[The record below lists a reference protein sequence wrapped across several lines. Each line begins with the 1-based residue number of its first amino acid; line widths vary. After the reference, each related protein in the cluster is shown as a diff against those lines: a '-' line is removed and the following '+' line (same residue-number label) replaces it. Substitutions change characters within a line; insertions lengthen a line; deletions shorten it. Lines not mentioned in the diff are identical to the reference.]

1 MRYFNQTMTKC
12 IAIDT
17 STRRFCLGVK
27 NKSDYYDMS
36 VEQST
41 DHAKEIFKRID
52 DILKLANASIEE
64 LDFLAVGIGPGRFSG
79 LRVSI
84 SAIKS
89 ISYVLNIP
97 IVAISSLEFIAR
109 EVMHQNGKER
119 VTLVEDAG
127 RGNLYIGSYALKNQ
141 KFVKISDDRVVHIN
155 EFELSETDALL
166 VGSGIIR
173 YPDIDIDPSLMLNQ
187 SGEEYLNSRTMIDHA
202 LEQFIKGNT
211 IDCMNLK
218 PNYLFD
224 EVAN

>member
-1 MRYFNQTMTKC
+1 MTKC

-27 NKSDYYDMS
+27 NSSDYFDRS
-36 VEQST
+36 VDEST

-52 DILKLANASIEE
+52 DALKLADTSIEE

-97 IVAISSLEFIAR
+97 IVAISSLEIIAR
-109 EVMHQNGKER
+109 GMMHKNNKEKAI
-119 VTLVEDAG
+119 LIEDAG
-127 RGNLYIGSYALKNQ
+127 RGNLYLGSYAFEDQ
-141 KFVKISDDRVVHIN
+141 EFIRFSDDRVVNID
-155 EFELSETDALL
+155 EIEISGIDALIA
-166 VGSGIIR
+166 GSGIIR
-173 YPDIDIDPSLMLNQ
+173 YPNIKIDSKSLLNQ
-187 SGEEYLNSRTMIDHA
+187 TGEEYLNSRTMIDHA
-202 LEQFIKGNT
+202 LEQFNKGNT

>member
-1 MRYFNQTMTKC
+1 MTKC

-27 NKSDYYDMS
+27 NSSNYFDRS
-36 VEQST
+36 VNKLT
-41 DHAKEIFKRID
+41 DHAKDIFKRID
-52 DILKLANASIEE
+52 DVLKLANTSIEE

-89 ISYVLNIP
+89 ISYVLSIP
-97 IVAISSLEFIAR
+97 IVATSSLEIIAR
-109 EVMHQNGKER
+109 EIMEKNDKES
-119 VTLVEDAG
+119 VILIEDAG
-127 RGNLYIGSYALKNQ
+127 RGNLYIGSYALKNHEFI
-141 KFVKISDDRVVHIN
+141 KLSDDRVANIN
-155 EFELSETDALL
+155 EIEISETDALIA
-166 VGSGIIR
+166 GSGIIR
-173 YPDIDIDPSLMLNQ
+173 YPDLRIDSKSLLNQ
-187 SGEEYLNSRTMIDHA
+187 TGEEYLNSRTMIDHA
-202 LEQFIKGNT
+202 LEQFNKGNT

>member
-1 MRYFNQTMTKC
+1 MTKC

-27 NKSDYYDMS
+27 NSSNYFDRS
-36 VEQST
+36 VNKST
-41 DHAKEIFKRID
+41 DHAKDIFKRID
-52 DILKLANASIEE
+52 DVLKLANTSIEE

-89 ISYVLNIP
+89 ISYVLSIP
-97 IVAISSLEFIAR
+97 IVAISSLDIIAR
-109 EVMHQNGKER
+109 EIMEKNDKEN
-119 VTLVEDAG
+119 VILIEDAG
-127 RGNLYIGSYALKNQ
+127 RGNLYIGSYALKNHEFI
-141 KFVKISDDRVVHIN
+141 KLSDDRVANIN
-155 EFELSETDALL
+155 EIEISETDALIA
-166 VGSGIIR
+166 GSGIIR
-173 YPDIDIDPSLMLNQ
+173 YPDLKIDSNSLLNQ
-187 SGEEYLNSRTMIDHA
+187 NGEEYLNSRTMIDHA
-202 LEQFIKGNT
+202 LEQFNKGNT

>member
-1 MRYFNQTMTKC
+1 MTKC

-27 NKSDYYDMS
+27 NSSDYFDRS
-36 VEQST
+36 VDEST
-41 DHAKEIFKRID
+41 DHAKDIFKRID
-52 DILKLANASIEE
+52 DVLKLANTSIEE

-89 ISYVLNIP
+89 ISYVLNKP
-97 IVAISSLEFIAR
+97 IIAISSLEIIAR
-109 EVMHQNGKER
+109 EMMEKNDKEN
-119 VTLVEDAG
+119 VILIEDAG
-127 RGNLYIGSYALKNQ
+127 RGNLYIGSYALKNHEFI
-141 KFVKISDDRVVHIN
+141 KLSDDRVANIN
-155 EFELSETDALL
+155 EIEISEADALIA
-166 VGSGIIR
+166 GSGIIR
-173 YPDIDIDPSLMLNQ
+173 YPDLKIDSNSLLNQ
-187 SGEEYLNSRTMIDHA
+187 NGEEYLNSRTMIDHA
-202 LEQFIKGNT
+202 LEQFNKGNT

>member
-1 MRYFNQTMTKC
+1 MTKC

-27 NKSDYYDMS
+27 NSSDYFDRS
-36 VEQST
+36 VNKST

-52 DILKLANASIEE
+52 DVLKLANTSIEE

-89 ISYVLNIP
+89 ISYVLSIP
-97 IVAISSLEFIAR
+97 IVAISSLEIIAR
-109 EVMHQNGKER
+109 EIMKKNDKEN
-119 VTLVEDAG
+119 VILIEDAG
-127 RGNLYIGSYALKNQ
+127 RGNLYIGSYALKNHEFI
-141 KFVKISDDRVVHIN
+141 KLSDDRVANIN
-155 EFELSETDALL
+155 EIEISEADALIA
-166 VGSGIIR
+166 GSGIIR
-173 YPDIDIDPSLMLNQ
+173 YPDLKIDSNSLLNQ
-187 SGEEYLNSRTMIDHA
+187 NGEEYLNSRTMIDHA
-202 LEQFIKGNT
+202 LEQFNKGNT

>member
-1 MRYFNQTMTKC
+1 MTKC

-27 NKSDYYDMS
+27 NSSDYFDRS
-36 VEQST
+36 VDEST

-52 DILKLANASIEE
+52 DVLKLAKTSIEE

-89 ISYVLNIP
+89 ISYVLNMP
-97 IVAISSLEFIAR
+97 IIAISSLEIIAR
-109 EVMHQNGKER
+109 EMMEKNDKEN
-119 VTLVEDAG
+119 VILIEDAG
-127 RGNLYIGSYALKNQ
+127 RGNLYIGSYALKNHEFI
-141 KFVKISDDRVVHIN
+141 KLSDDRVANIN
-155 EFELSETDALL
+155 EIKISQTDALIA
-166 VGSGIIR
+166 GSGIIR
-173 YPDIDIDPSLMLNQ
+173 YPDLKINSKSLLNQ
-187 SGEEYLNSRTMIDHA
+187 TGEEYLNSRTMIDHA
-202 LEQFIKGNT
+202 VEQFNKGNT

>member
-1 MRYFNQTMTKC
+1 MTKC

-27 NKSDYYDMS
+27 NSSDYFDRS
-36 VEQST
+36 VNKST

-52 DILKLANASIEE
+52 DVLKLANTSIEE

-89 ISYVLNIP
+89 ISYVLSIP
-97 IVAISSLEFIAR
+97 IIAISSLEIIAR
-109 EVMHQNGKER
+109 EIMEKNDKEN
-119 VTLVEDAG
+119 VILIEDAG
-127 RGNLYIGSYALKNQ
+127 RGNLYIGSYALRNHEFIKL
-141 KFVKISDDRVVHIN
+141 SDDRVATIN
-155 EFELSETDALL
+155 EIEISETDALIA
-166 VGSGIIR
+166 GSGIIR
-173 YPDIDIDPSLMLNQ
+173 YPDLKIDSNSLLNQ
-187 SGEEYLNSRTMIDHA
+187 NGEEYLNSRTMIDHA
-202 LEQFIKGNT
+202 LEQFNKGNT

>member
-1 MRYFNQTMTKC
+1 MTKC

-27 NKSDYYDMS
+27 NSNDYFDRS
-36 VEQST
+36 VDEST

-52 DILKLANASIEE
+52 DVLKLANTSIEE

-89 ISYVLNIP
+89 ISYVLNKP
-97 IVAISSLEFIAR
+97 IIAISSLEIIAR
-109 EVMHQNGKER
+109 EMMKKNDKEN
-119 VTLVEDAG
+119 VILIEDAG
-127 RGNLYIGSYALKNQ
+127 RGNLYIGSYALKNHEFI
-141 KFVKISDDRVVHIN
+141 KLSDDRVANIN
-155 EFELSETDALL
+155 EIKISQTDALIA
-166 VGSGIIR
+166 GSGIIR
-173 YPDIDIDPSLMLNQ
+173 YPDLKINSKSLLNQ
-187 SGEEYLNSRTMIDHA
+187 TGEEYLNSRTMIDHA
-202 LEQFIKGNT
+202 VEQFNKGNT

>member
-1 MRYFNQTMTKC
+1 MTKC

-27 NKSDYYDMS
+27 NSSDYFDRS
-36 VEQST
+36 VNKST

-52 DILKLANASIEE
+52 DVLKLANTSIDE

-89 ISYVLNIP
+89 ISYVLSIP
-97 IVAISSLEFIAR
+97 IIAISSLEIIAR
-109 EVMHQNGKER
+109 EIMEKNDKEN
-119 VTLVEDAG
+119 VILIEDAG
-127 RGNLYIGSYALKNQ
+127 RGNLYIGSYALKNHEFI
-141 KFVKISDDRVVHIN
+141 KLSDDRVVNID
-155 EFELSETDALL
+155 EIEISEIDALIA
-166 VGSGIIR
+166 GSGIIR
-173 YPDIDIDPSLMLNQ
+173 YPDIKIDSKSLLNQ
-187 SGEEYLNSRTMIDHA
+187 TGEEYLNSRTMIDHA
-202 LEQFIKGNT
+202 LEQFNKGNT

>member
-1 MRYFNQTMTKC
+1 MTTC

-27 NKSDYYDMS
+27 NSSDYFDRS
-36 VEQST
+36 VDEST
-41 DHAKEIFKRID
+41 DHAKDIFKRIED
-52 DILKLANASIEE
+52 VLKLANTSIEE

-89 ISYVLNIP
+89 ISYVLSIP
-97 IVAISSLEFIAR
+97 IIAISSLEIIAR
-109 EVMHQNGKER
+109 EIMEKNDKEN
-119 VTLVEDAG
+119 VILIEDAG
-127 RGNLYIGSYALKNQ
+127 RGNLYIGSYALKNHEFI
-141 KFVKISDDRVVHIN
+141 KLSDDRVANIN
-155 EFELSETDALL
+155 EIEISEADALIA
-166 VGSGIIR
+166 GSGIIR
-173 YPDIDIDPSLMLNQ
+173 YPDLKIDSNSLLNQ
-187 SGEEYLNSRTMIDHA
+187 NGEEYLNSRTMIDHA
-202 LEQFIKGNT
+202 LEQFNKGNT

>member
-1 MRYFNQTMTKC
+1 MTKC

-27 NKSDYYDMS
+27 NSNDYFDMS
-36 VEQST
+36 VNKST

-52 DILKLANASIEE
+52 DVLKLANTSIEE

-89 ISYVLNIP
+89 ISYVLSIP
-97 IVAISSLEFIAR
+97 IIAISSLEIIAR
-109 EVMHQNGKER
+109 EIMEKNDKEN
-119 VTLVEDAG
+119 VILIEDAG
-127 RGNLYIGSYALKNQ
+127 RGNLYIGSYALKNHEFI
-141 KFVKISDDRVVHIN
+141 KLSNDRVENIN
-155 EFELSETDALL
+155 EIEISETDALIA
-166 VGSGIIR
+166 GSGIIR
-173 YPDIDIDPSLMLNQ
+173 YPDLKKDSNSLLNQ
-187 SGEEYLNSRTMIDHA
+187 NGEEYLNSRTMIDHA
-202 LEQFIKGNT
+202 LEQFNKGNT

>member
-1 MRYFNQTMTKC
+1 MTKC

-27 NKSDYYDMS
+27 NSSDYFDRS
-36 VEQST
+36 VDEST

-52 DILKLANASIEE
+52 DVLNLANTSIEE

-89 ISYVLNIP
+89 ISYVLNKP
-97 IVAISSLEFIAR
+97 IIAISSLEIIAR
-109 EVMHQNGKER
+109 EMMEKNDKEN
-119 VTLVEDAG
+119 VILIEDAG
-127 RGNLYIGSYALKNQ
+127 RGNLYIGSYTLKNHEFI
-141 KFVKISDDRVVHIN
+141 KLSDDRVANIN
-155 EFELSETDALL
+155 EIKISQTDALIA
-166 VGSGIIR
+166 GSGIIR
-173 YPDIDIDPSLMLNQ
+173 YPDLKINSKSLLNQ
-187 SGEEYLNSRTMIDHA
+187 TGEEYLNSRTMIDHA
-202 LEQFIKGNT
+202 VEQFNKGNT

-224 EVAN
+224 EVTN

>member
-1 MRYFNQTMTKC
+1 MTKC

-27 NKSDYYDMS
+27 NSRDYFDRS
-36 VEQST
+36 VDEST

-52 DILKLANASIEE
+52 DVLKLANTSIKE

-97 IVAISSLEFIAR
+97 IIAISSLEIIAR
-109 EVMHQNGKER
+109 EMMEKNDKEN
-119 VTLVEDAG
+119 VILIEDAG
-127 RGNLYIGSYALKNQ
+127 RGNLYIGSYALRNHEFIKL
-141 KFVKISDDRVVHIN
+141 SDDRVANIN
-155 EFELSETDALL
+155 EIEISETDALIA
-166 VGSGIIR
+166 GSGIIR
-173 YPDIDIDPSLMLNQ
+173 YPDLKIDSNSLLNQ
-187 SGEEYLNSRTMIDHA
+187 NGEEYLNSRTMIDHA
-202 LEQFIKGNT
+202 LEQFNKGNT

>member
-1 MRYFNQTMTKC
+1 MTKC

-27 NKSDYYDMS
+27 NSSNYFDRS
-36 VEQST
+36 VNKST
-41 DHAKEIFKRID
+41 DHAKDIFKRID
-52 DILKLANASIEE
+52 DVLKLANTSIEE

-89 ISYVLNIP
+89 ISYVLSIP
-97 IVAISSLEFIAR
+97 IIAISSLEIIAR
-109 EVMHQNGKER
+109 EIMEKNDKEN
-119 VTLVEDAG
+119 VILIEDAG
-127 RGNLYIGSYALKNQ
+127 RGNLYIGSYALKNHEFI
-141 KFVKISDDRVVHIN
+141 KLSDDRVANIN
-155 EFELSETDALL
+155 EIEISEADALIA
-166 VGSGIIR
+166 GSGIIR
-173 YPDIDIDPSLMLNQ
+173 YPDLKIDSNSLINQ
-187 SGEEYLNSRTMIDHA
+187 NGEEYLNSRTMIDHA
-202 LEQFIKGNT
+202 LEQFNKGNT

>member
-1 MRYFNQTMTKC
+1 MTKC

-27 NKSDYYDMS
+27 NSSDYFDRS
-36 VEQST
+36 VDEST

-52 DILKLANASIEE
+52 DVLKLANTSIEE

-97 IVAISSLEFIAR
+97 IIAISSLEIIAR
-109 EVMHQNGKER
+109 EMMKKNDKEN
-119 VTLVEDAG
+119 VILIEDAG
-127 RGNLYIGSYALKNQ
+127 RGNLYIGSYALKNHEFI
-141 KFVKISDDRVVHIN
+141 KLSDDRVANIN
-155 EFELSETDALL
+155 EIKISQTDALIA
-166 VGSGIIR
+166 GSGIIR
-173 YPDIDIDPSLMLNQ
+173 YPDLKINSKSLLNQ
-187 SGEEYLNSRTMIDHA
+187 TGEEYLNSRTMIDHA
-202 LEQFIKGNT
+202 VEQFNKGNT

>member
-1 MRYFNQTMTKC
+1 MTKC

-27 NKSDYYDMS
+27 NSSDYFDRS
-36 VEQST
+36 VDEST
-41 DHAKEIFKRID
+41 DHAKEIFRRIED
-52 DILKLANASIEE
+52 VLKLANTSIEE

-97 IVAISSLEFIAR
+97 IIAISSLEIIAR
-109 EVMHQNGKER
+109 EMMEKNDKEN
-119 VTLVEDAG
+119 VILIEDAG
-127 RGNLYIGSYALKNQ
+127 RGNLYIGSYTLKNHEFI
-141 KFVKISDDRVVHIN
+141 KLSDDRVANIN
-155 EFELSETDALL
+155 EIKISQTDALIA
-166 VGSGIIR
+166 GSGIIR
-173 YPDIDIDPSLMLNQ
+173 YPDLKINSKSLLNQ
-187 SGEEYLNSRTMIDHA
+187 TGEEYLNSRTMIDHA
-202 LEQFIKGNT
+202 VEQFNKGNT

-224 EVAN
+224 EVTN

>member
-1 MRYFNQTMTKC
+1 MTKC

-27 NKSDYYDMS
+27 NSSNYFDRS
-36 VEQST
+36 VNKST

-52 DILKLANASIEE
+52 DVLKLANTSIEE

-89 ISYVLNIP
+89 ISYVLSIP
-97 IVAISSLEFIAR
+97 IVAISSLEIIAR
-109 EVMHQNGKER
+109 EIMEKNDKEN
-119 VTLVEDAG
+119 VILIEDAG
-127 RGNLYIGSYALKNQ
+127 RGNLYIGSYALKNHEFI
-141 KFVKISDDRVVHIN
+141 KLSDDRVANIN
-155 EFELSETDALL
+155 EIEISEADALIA
-166 VGSGIIR
+166 GSGIIR
-173 YPDIDIDPSLMLNQ
+173 YPDLKIDSNSLLNQ
-187 SGEEYLNSRTMIDHA
+187 NGEEYLNSRTMIDHA
-202 LEQFIKGNT
+202 LEQFNKGNT

>member
-1 MRYFNQTMTKC
+1 MTKC

-27 NKSDYYDMS
+27 NSSDYFDMS
-36 VEQST
+36 VNKST
-41 DHAKEIFKRID
+41 DHAKDIFKRID
-52 DILKLANASIEE
+52 DVLKLANTSIEE

-89 ISYVLNIP
+89 ISYVLSIP
-97 IVAISSLEFIAR
+97 IIAISSLEIIAR
-109 EVMHQNGKER
+109 EIMEKNDKEN
-119 VTLVEDAG
+119 VILIEDAG
-127 RGNLYIGSYALKNQ
+127 RGNLYIGSYALKNHEFI
-141 KFVKISDDRVVHIN
+141 KLSDDRVANIN
-155 EFELSETDALL
+155 EIEISETDALIA
-166 VGSGIIR
+166 GSGIIR
-173 YPDIDIDPSLMLNQ
+173 YPDLKIDSKSLLKQ
-187 SGEEYLNSRTMIDHA
+187 TGEEYLNSRTMIDHA
-202 LEQFIKGNT
+202 LEQFNKGNT

>member
-1 MRYFNQTMTKC
+1 MTKC

-27 NKSDYYDMS
+27 NSSDYFDRS
-36 VEQST
+36 VDEST

-52 DILKLANASIEE
+52 DVLKLANTSIEE

-89 ISYVLNIP
+89 ISYVLNKP
-97 IVAISSLEFIAR
+97 IIAISSLEIIAR
-109 EVMHQNGKER
+109 EMMEKNDKEN
-119 VTLVEDAG
+119 VILIEDAG
-127 RGNLYIGSYALKNQ
+127 RGNLYIGSYALKNHEFI
-141 KFVKISDDRVVHIN
+141 KLSDDRVANIN
-155 EFELSETDALL
+155 EIKISQKDVLIA
-166 VGSGIIR
+166 GSGIIR
-173 YPDIDIDPSLMLNQ
+173 YPDLKINSKSLLNQ
-187 SGEEYLNSRTMIDHA
+187 TGEEYLNSRTMIDHA
-202 LEQFIKGNT
+202 VEQFNKGNT

>member
-1 MRYFNQTMTKC
+1 MTKC

-27 NKSDYYDMS
+27 NSSDYFDRS
-36 VEQST
+36 VDEST
-41 DHAKEIFKRID
+41 DHAKEIFRRID
-52 DILKLANASIEE
+52 DILKLANTSIEE

-89 ISYVLNIP
+89 ISYVLNKP
-97 IVAISSLEFIAR
+97 IIAISSLEIIAR
-109 EVMHQNGKER
+109 EMMEKNDKEN
-119 VTLVEDAG
+119 VILIEDAG
-127 RGNLYIGSYALKNQ
+127 RGNLYIGSYALKNHEFI
-141 KFVKISDDRVVHIN
+141 KLSDDRVANIN
-155 EFELSETDALL
+155 EIKISQADALIA
-166 VGSGIIR
+166 GSGIIR
-173 YPDIDIDPSLMLNQ
+173 YPDLKINSKSLLNQ
-187 SGEEYLNSRTMIDHA
+187 TGEEYLNSRTMIDHA
-202 LEQFIKGNT
+202 VEQFNKGNT

>member
-1 MRYFNQTMTKC
+1 MTKC

-27 NKSDYYDMS
+27 NSRDYFDRS
-36 VEQST
+36 VNKST

-52 DILKLANASIEE
+52 DVLKLANTSIEE

-89 ISYVLNIP
+89 ISYVLSIP
-97 IVAISSLEFIAR
+97 IVAISSLEIIAR
-109 EVMHQNGKER
+109 EIMEKNDKEN
-119 VTLVEDAG
+119 VILIEDAG
-127 RGNLYIGSYALKNQ
+127 RGNLYIGSYALKNHEFI
-141 KFVKISDDRVVHIN
+141 KLSDDRVANIN
-155 EFELSETDALL
+155 EIEISETDALIA
-166 VGSGIIR
+166 GSGIIR
-173 YPDIDIDPSLMLNQ
+173 YPDLKIDSKLLLNKT
-187 SGEEYLNSRTMIDHA
+187 GEEYLNSRTMIDHA
-202 LEQFIKGNT
+202 LEQFNKGNT

>member
-1 MRYFNQTMTKC
+1 MTKC

-27 NKSDYYDMS
+27 NSSDYFDRS
-36 VEQST
+36 VDEST
-41 DHAKEIFKRID
+41 DHAKEIFRRID
-52 DILKLANASIEE
+52 DVLKLANTSIEE

-89 ISYVLNIP
+89 ISYVLNKP
-97 IVAISSLEFIAR
+97 IIAISSLEIIAR
-109 EVMHQNGKER
+109 EMMEKNDKEN
-119 VTLVEDAG
+119 VILIEDAG
-127 RGNLYIGSYALKNQ
+127 RGNLYIGSYALKNDEFI
-141 KFVKISDDRVVHIN
+141 KLSDDRVANTN
-155 EFELSETDALL
+155 EIKISQTDALIA
-166 VGSGIIR
+166 GSGIIR
-173 YPDIDIDPSLMLNQ
+173 YPDLKINSKSLLNQ
-187 SGEEYLNSRTMIDHA
+187 TGEEYLNSRTMIDHA
-202 LEQFIKGNT
+202 VEQFNKGNT

>member
-1 MRYFNQTMTKC
+1 MTKC

-27 NKSDYYDMS
+27 NSSNYFDRS
-36 VEQST
+36 VNKST
-41 DHAKEIFKRID
+41 DHAKDIFKRID
-52 DILKLANASIEE
+52 DVLKNANTSIEE

-89 ISYVLNIP
+89 ISYVLSIP
-97 IVAISSLEFIAR
+97 IVAISSLEIIAR
-109 EVMHQNGKER
+109 EIMEKNDKEN
-119 VTLVEDAG
+119 VILIEDAG
-127 RGNLYIGSYALKNQ
+127 RGNLYIGSYALKNHEFI
-141 KFVKISDDRVVHIN
+141 KLSDDRVANIN
-155 EFELSETDALL
+155 EIEISEADALIA
-166 VGSGIIR
+166 GSGIIR
-173 YPDIDIDPSLMLNQ
+173 YPDLKIDSNSLLNQ
-187 SGEEYLNSRTMIDHA
+187 NGEEYLNSRTMIDHA
-202 LEQFIKGNT
+202 LEQFNKGNT

>member
-1 MRYFNQTMTKC
+1 MTKC

-27 NKSDYYDMS
+27 NSSDYFDRS
-36 VEQST
+36 VDEST

-52 DILKLANASIEE
+52 DVLNLANTSIEE

-97 IVAISSLEFIAR
+97 IIAISSLEIIAR
-109 EVMHQNGKER
+109 EMMEKNDKEN
-119 VTLVEDAG
+119 VILIEDAG
-127 RGNLYIGSYALKNQ
+127 RGNLYIGSYALKNHEFI
-141 KFVKISDDRVVHIN
+141 KLSDDRVANIN
-155 EFELSETDALL
+155 EIEISETDALIA
-166 VGSGIIR
+166 GSGIIR
-173 YPDIDIDPSLMLNQ
+173 YPDLKIDSNSLLNQ
-187 SGEEYLNSRTMIDHA
+187 NGEEYLNSRTMIDHA
-202 LEQFIKGNT
+202 LEQFNKGNT

>member
-1 MRYFNQTMTKC
+1 MTKC

-27 NKSDYYDMS
+27 NSSNYFDRS
-36 VEQST
+36 VNKST
-41 DHAKEIFKRID
+41 DHAKDIFKRID
-52 DILKLANASIEE
+52 DVLKLANTSIEE

-89 ISYVLNIP
+89 ISYVLSIP
-97 IVAISSLEFIAR
+97 IVATSSLEIIAR
-109 EVMHQNGKER
+109 EIMEKNNKEN
-119 VTLVEDAG
+119 VILIEDAG
-127 RGNLYIGSYALKNQ
+127 RGNLYIGSYALRNHEFIKL
-141 KFVKISDDRVVHIN
+141 SDDRVANIN
-155 EFELSETDALL
+155 EIEISEADALIA
-166 VGSGIIR
+166 GSGIIR
-173 YPDIDIDPSLMLNQ
+173 YPDLKIDSNSLLNQ
-187 SGEEYLNSRTMIDHA
+187 NGEEYLNSRTMIDHA
-202 LEQFIKGNT
+202 LEQFNKGNT

>member
-1 MRYFNQTMTKC
+1 MTKC

-27 NKSDYYDMS
+27 NSSNYFDRS
-36 VEQST
+36 VNKST
-41 DHAKEIFKRID
+41 DHAKDIFKRID
-52 DILKLANASIEE
+52 DVLKLANTSIEE

-89 ISYVLNIP
+89 ISYVLNKP
-97 IVAISSLEFIAR
+97 IIAISSLEIIAR
-109 EVMHQNGKER
+109 EMMEKNDKEK
-119 VTLVEDAG
+119 VILIEDAG
-127 RGNLYIGSYALKNQ
+127 RGNLYIGSYALKNDEFI
-141 KFVKISDDRVVHIN
+141 KLSDDRVANTN
-155 EFELSETDALL
+155 EIKISQTDALIA
-166 VGSGIIR
+166 GSGIIR
-173 YPDIDIDPSLMLNQ
+173 YPDLKINSKSLLNQ
-187 SGEEYLNSRTMIDHA
+187 TGEEYLNSRTMIDHA
-202 LEQFIKGNT
+202 VEQFNKGNT

>member
-1 MRYFNQTMTKC
+1 MTKC

-27 NKSDYYDMS
+27 NSSDYFDRS
-36 VEQST
+36 VDEST

-52 DILKLANASIEE
+52 DVLKLANTSIKE

-97 IVAISSLEFIAR
+97 IIAISSLEIIAR
-109 EVMHQNGKER
+109 EMMEKNDKEN
-119 VTLVEDAG
+119 VILIEDAG
-127 RGNLYIGSYALKNQ
+127 RGNLYIGSYALKNHEFI
-141 KFVKISDDRVVHIN
+141 KLSDDRVANIN
-155 EFELSETDALL
+155 EIEISETDALIA
-166 VGSGIIR
+166 GSGIIR
-173 YPDIDIDPSLMLNQ
+173 YPDLKIDSKSLLNQ
-187 SGEEYLNSRTMIDHA
+187 TGEEYLNSRTMIDHA
-202 LEQFIKGNT
+202 VEQFNKGNT

>member
-1 MRYFNQTMTKC
+1 MTKC

-27 NKSDYYDMS
+27 NSRDYFDRS
-36 VEQST
+36 VDEST

-52 DILKLANASIEE
+52 DVLKLANTSIKE

-97 IVAISSLEFIAR
+97 IIAISSLEIIAR
-109 EVMHQNGKER
+109 EMMEKNDKEN
-119 VTLVEDAG
+119 VILMEDAG
-127 RGNLYIGSYALKNQ
+127 RGNLYIGSYALKNHEFI
-141 KFVKISDDRVVHIN
+141 KLSDDRVANIN
-155 EFELSETDALL
+155 EIEISEKDVLIA
-166 VGSGIIR
+166 GSGIIR
-173 YPDIDIDPSLMLNQ
+173 YPDLKIDSKSLLNQ
-187 SGEEYLNSRTMIDHA
+187 TGEEYLNSRTMIDHA
-202 LEQFIKGNT
+202 LEQFNKGNT

>member
-1 MRYFNQTMTKC
+1 MTKC

-27 NKSDYYDMS
+27 NSSDYFDRS
-36 VEQST
+36 VDEST
-41 DHAKEIFKRID
+41 DHAKEIFRRID
-52 DILKLANASIEE
+52 DVLKLANTSIEE

-89 ISYVLNIP
+89 ISYVLNKP
-97 IVAISSLEFIAR
+97 IIAISSLEIIAR
-109 EVMHQNGKER
+109 EMMKKNDKEN
-119 VTLVEDAG
+119 VILIEDAG
-127 RGNLYIGSYALKNQ
+127 RGNLYIGSYALKNHEFI
-141 KFVKISDDRVVHIN
+141 KLSDDRVANIN
-155 EFELSETDALL
+155 EIEISEADALIA
-166 VGSGIIR
+166 GSGIIR
-173 YPDIDIDPSLMLNQ
+173 YPDLKIDSNSLLNQ
-187 SGEEYLNSRTMIDHA
+187 NGEEYLNSRTMIDHA
-202 LEQFIKGNT
+202 LEQFNKGNT

>member
-1 MRYFNQTMTKC
+1 MTKC

-27 NKSDYYDMS
+27 NSSDYFDRS
-36 VEQST
+36 VDEST
-41 DHAKEIFKRID
+41 DHAKEIFRRID
-52 DILKLANASIEE
+52 DVLKLANTSIEE

-89 ISYVLNIP
+89 ISYVLNKP
-97 IVAISSLEFIAR
+97 IIAISSLEIIAR
-109 EVMHQNGKER
+109 EMMEKNDKEN
-119 VTLVEDAG
+119 VILIEDAG
-127 RGNLYIGSYALKNQ
+127 RGNLYIGSYALKNHEFI
-141 KFVKISDDRVVHIN
+141 KLSDDRVANIN
-155 EFELSETDALL
+155 EIKISQTDALIA
-166 VGSGIIR
+166 GSGIIR
-173 YPDIDIDPSLMLNQ
+173 YPDLKIDSNSLLNQ
-187 SGEEYLNSRTMIDHA
+187 TGEEYLNSRTMIDHA
-202 LEQFIKGNT
+202 VEQFNKGNT

>member
-1 MRYFNQTMTKC
+1 MTKC

-27 NKSDYYDMS
+27 NSSDYFDRS
-36 VEQST
+36 VDEST
-41 DHAKEIFKRID
+41 DHAKEIFRRID
-52 DILKLANASIEE
+52 DVLKLANTSIEE

-89 ISYVLNIP
+89 ISYVLNKP
-97 IVAISSLEFIAR
+97 IIAISSLEIIAR
-109 EVMHQNGKER
+109 EMMKKNDKEN
-119 VTLVEDAG
+119 VILIEDAG
-127 RGNLYIGSYALKNQ
+127 RGNLYIGSYALKNHEFI
-141 KFVKISDDRVVHIN
+141 KLSDDRVANIN
-155 EFELSETDALL
+155 EIKISQTDALIA
-166 VGSGIIR
+166 GSGIIR
-173 YPDIDIDPSLMLNQ
+173 YPDLKINSKSLLNQ
-187 SGEEYLNSRTMIDHA
+187 TGEEYLNSRTMIDHA
-202 LEQFIKGNT
+202 VEQFNKGNT

>member
-1 MRYFNQTMTKC
+1 MTKC

-27 NKSDYYDMS
+27 NSNDYFDMS
-36 VEQST
+36 VNKST

-52 DILKLANASIEE
+52 DVLKLANTSIEE

-89 ISYVLNIP
+89 ISYVLSIP
-97 IVAISSLEFIAR
+97 IVATSSLEIIAR
-109 EVMHQNGKER
+109 EIMEKNNKEN
-119 VTLVEDAG
+119 VILIEDAG
-127 RGNLYIGSYALKNQ
+127 RGNLYIGSYALKNHEFI
-141 KFVKISDDRVVHIN
+141 KLSDDRVANIN
-155 EFELSETDALL
+155 EIEISETDALIA
-166 VGSGIIR
+166 GSGIIR
-173 YPDIDIDPSLMLNQ
+173 YPDLKIDSKLLLNQ
-187 SGEEYLNSRTMIDHA
+187 TGEEYLNSRTMIDHA
-202 LEQFIKGNT
+202 LEQFNKGNT